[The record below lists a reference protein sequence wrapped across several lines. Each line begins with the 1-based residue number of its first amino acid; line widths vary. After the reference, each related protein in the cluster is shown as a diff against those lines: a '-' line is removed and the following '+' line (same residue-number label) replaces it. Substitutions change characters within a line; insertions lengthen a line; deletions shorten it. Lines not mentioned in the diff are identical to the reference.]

1 MENNDIIF
9 KNIKIGCFGESS
21 VGKTYFAKN
30 YIKDIKDGFDLA
42 TVGVEYFITNRILS
56 DGKNYKIKIC
66 DTAGQERYR
75 SLAINTIRRCDGIIL
90 MYSITNRNSFE
101 LISEW
106 INNIYDLKDRET
118 PIILIGNKCD
128 LEDQRK
134 VSREEGMNTAEK
146 YKTTYFETSAKE
158 GINVEEAIDELI
170 NKIIAQK
177 KEEESSKDKK
187 DEINNIKL
195 DKSKSIN
202 KVKFK
207 CCGK

>member
-146 YKTTYFETSAKE
+146 YKTIYFETSAKE
-158 GINVEEAIDELI
+158 GINVEEAIDVLL
-170 NKIIAQK
+170 NKIINK
-177 KEEESSKDKK
+177 KKGEKEKK
-187 DEINNIKL
+187 DNNLKL
-195 DKSKSIN
+195 DSKKKN
-202 KVKFK
+202 KKKRFI
-207 CCGK
+207 C

>member
-56 DGKNYKIKIC
+56 DGKKYKIKIC

-75 SLAINTIRRCDGIIL
+75 SLAINTIRCCDGIIL
-90 MYSITNRNSFE
+90 MYSITNRKSFE

-134 VSREEGMNTAEK
+134 VSREEGMKTAEK
-146 YKTTYFETSAKE
+146 YKTAHFETSAKE
-158 GINVEEAIDELI
+158 GINVEEAIDVLL
-170 NKIIAQK
+170 NKIINK
-177 KEEESSKDKK
+177 KKGEKEKK
-187 DEINNIKL
+187 DNNLKL
-195 DKSKSIN
+195 DSKKKN
-202 KVKFK
+202 KKKRFI
-207 CCGK
+207 C

>member
-90 MYSITNRNSFE
+90 MYSITNRKSFE

-146 YKTTYFETSAKE
+146 YKTIFFETSAKE
-158 GINVEEAIDELI
+158 GINVEEAIDVLL
-170 NKIIAQK
+170 NKIINK
-177 KEEESSKDKK
+177 KKGEKEKK
-187 DEINNIKL
+187 DNNLKL
-195 DKSKSIN
+195 DSKKKN
-202 KVKFK
+202 KKKRFI
-207 CCGK
+207 C

>member
-56 DGKNYKIKIC
+56 DGKKYKIKIC

-90 MYSITNRNSFE
+90 MYSITNRKSFE

-146 YKTTYFETSAKE
+146 YKTIYFETSAKE
-158 GINVEEAIDELI
+158 GINVEEAIDVLL
-170 NKIIAQK
+170 NKIINK
-177 KEEESSKDKK
+177 KKGEKEKK
-187 DEINNIKL
+187 DNNLKL
-195 DKSKSIN
+195 DSKKKN
-202 KVKFK
+202 KKKRFI
-207 CCGK
+207 C

>member
-1 MENNDIIF
+1 MENNDIVL
-9 KNIKIGCFGESS
+9 KCIKIGCFGESS

-56 DGKNYKIKIC
+56 DGKKYKIKIC

-90 MYSITNRNSFE
+90 MYSITNRRSFE

-146 YKTTYFETSAKE
+146 YKTIYFETSAKE
-158 GINVEEAIDELI
+158 GINVEEAIDVLL
-170 NKIIAQK
+170 NKIINK
-177 KEEESSKDKK
+177 KEEENEKK
-187 DEINNIKL
+187 NNYLKL
-195 DKSKSIN
+195 DSK
-202 KVKFK
+202 KKKKKKGFF
-207 CCGK
+207 C

>member
-1 MENNDIIF
+1 MENNDIVL
-9 KNIKIGCFGESS
+9 KCIKIGCFGESS

-90 MYSITNRNSFE
+90 MYSITNRRSFE

-134 VSREEGMNTAEK
+134 VSREEGINTAEK

-158 GINVEEAIDELI
+158 GINVEEAIDVLL
-170 NKIIAQK
+170 NKIINK
-177 KEEESSKDKK
+177 KKGEKEKK
-187 DEINNIKL
+187 DNNLKL
-195 DKSKSIN
+195 DSKKKN
-202 KVKFK
+202 KKKRFI
-207 CCGK
+207 C

>member
-66 DTAGQERYR
+66 DTAGQERHR

-128 LEDQRK
+128 LKDGRE
-134 VSREEGMNTAEK
+134 VSEEEGLETAEK
-146 YKTTYFETSAKE
+146 YKTKYFETSAKE

-170 NKIIAQK
+170 KKIITK
-177 KEEESSKDKK
+177 KEEEENSKDKK
-187 DEINNIKL
+187 DNSIKL